1 MFRIRLALVIMF
13 GKGTFKSS
21 GNFRPSA
28 STVTENKVLC
38 AKFTLFNDAEIA
50 ENSNNAV
57 NAVHLYSKFL
67 NEGDN
72 TDEGNPYCSI
82 LLNNC

>member
-1 MFRIRLALVIMF
+1 MF

-28 STVTENKVLC
+28 SAAAENKVLC

-50 ENSNNAV
+50 ENSNDV
-57 NAVHLYSKFL
+57 VKAVHLYSKFL

-72 TDEGNPYCSI
+72 TDEGNPFCSI
-82 LLNNC
+82 LPKNCNF